1 MSIFSSK
8 DPGKKIADLNS
19 AQPHEWGNDF
29 KRIRSKIHEQF
40 LQNIEQNSIDGA
52 PDNLSTK
59 KQLDIAIEK
68 VSKTLDLE
76 LTNSEIL
83 QIHKT
88 IIDEIRGLGPLAI
101 LMADPQISDIL
112 VNGPQD
118 VWIDKNGKL
127 QKSKIQFDDHEHVR
141 RVLDR
146 LVSVSGKHLDIG
158 SPSVDAKLPD
168 GSRLHALIPPLCA
181 AGPIISI
188 RRFRQD
194 ILDFNTLVS
203 QNFLNDA
210 MQTFLINAVHARMNI
225 VIAGGAGAGKTTLLK
240 ILASH
245 IPDDERV
252 IAIEETAE
260 MNIQHCHVISLETR
274 TVNTEMRGNISLR
287 DLVRNALRMR
297 ADRIIVGEVRGEEV
311 LDMLQ
316 AMNVGHDGSLTTVH
330 ANSAS
335 EVVMRLE
342 TLALLS
348 SANIPKA
355 AITSM
360 IVAAVDLIIHVARF
374 GDGKRRITSITELV
388 LIDEKPQ
395 LRELFRFK
403 ADTQSIKKIT
413 GSHIRLAEPLSKKIK
428 RDEYQAQ

>member
-1 MSIFSSK
+1 MSIFSDK
-8 DPGKKIADLNS
+8 GTKEKISVLNLE
-19 AQPHEWGNDF
+19 QTHGRRNNF
-29 KRIRSKIHEQF
+29 TRIRGQIHQQF
-40 LQNIEQNSIDGA
+40 LQNIEQNFIDGT
-52 PDNLSTK
+52 PDNIDTK
-59 KQLDIAIEK
+59 KQIDIAIEHI
-68 VSKTLDLE
+68 SNTLNLE

-83 QIHKT
+83 HIHKT
-88 IIDEIRGLGPLAI
+88 ITDEIGGLGPLAV

-112 VNGPQD
+112 VNGPKD

-127 QKSKIQFDDHEHVR
+127 QKSKIEFDDHAHVR

-146 LVSVSGKHLDIG
+146 LVSESGKHLDIG
-158 SPSVDAKLPD
+158 SPSVDAKLYD
-168 GSRLHALIPPLCA
+168 GSRLHAIIPPLCA
-181 AGPIISI
+181 SGPVISI
-188 RRFRQD
+188 RRFRLD
-194 ILDFNTLVS
+194 ILDLNTLVAQS
-203 QNFLNDA
+203 FLNDA
-210 MQTFLINAVHARMNI
+210 MRTFLINAVTARMNM

-260 MNIQHCHVISLETR
+260 MNIQHPHVISLEAR
-274 TVNTEMRGNISLR
+274 TVNTEMRGEISLR
-287 DLVRNALRMR
+287 ELVRNALRMR

-311 LDMLQ
+311 MDMLQ

-348 SANIPKA
+348 SSNIPKA
-355 AITSM
+355 AITRM
-360 IVAAVDLIIHVARF
+360 IVTAVDLIIHVARF
-374 GDGKRRITSITELV
+374 SDGKRRITSITELI
-388 LIDEKPQ
+388 LSDGQPF

-403 ADTQSIKKIT
+403 ATPSGIKQIT
-413 GSHIRLAEPLSKKIK
+413 GSHIRLAEPLNKKIK
-428 RDEYQAQ
+428 REEY

>member
-1 MSIFSSK
+1 VNIFTDKGTKEKTSIS
-8 DPGKKIADLNS
+8 NS
-19 AQPHEWGNDF
+19 AQTHNWRNGLTH
-29 KRIRSKIHEQF
+29 IRSQIHKQF

-52 PDNLSTK
+52 HDELSTK
-59 KQLDIAIEK
+59 KQLDIAIEHI
-68 VSKTLDLE
+68 SNTLNLE
-76 LTNSEIL
+76 LTSSEIL

-88 IIDEIRGLGPLAI
+88 ITDEIRGLGPLAV

-112 VNGPQD
+112 VNGPKD

-127 QKSKIQFDDHEHVR
+127 QKSKIIFDDHAHVR

-146 LVSVSGKHLDIG
+146 LVSESGKHLDIG
-158 SPSVDAKLPD
+158 SPSVDAKLYD
-168 GSRLHALIPPLCA
+168 GSRLHAVIPPLCA
-181 AGPIISI
+181 SGPIISI

-194 ILDFNTLVS
+194 ILDLTTLVA
-203 QNFLNDA
+203 QGVLNDT

-260 MNIQHCHVISLETR
+260 MNIQHPHVISLETR
-274 TVNTEMRGNISLR
+274 SVNTELRGDISLR

-311 LDMLQ
+311 MDMLQ

-330 ANSAS
+330 ANSVS

-348 SANIPKA
+348 SSNIPKA

-374 GDGKRRITSITELV
+374 SDGKRRITSIAEQCLS
-388 LIDEKPQ
+388 DGKPH
-395 LRELFRFK
+395 LRELFQFK
-403 ADTQSIKKIT
+403 ADTNCIKQIN
-413 GSHIRLAEPLSKKIK
+413 GSHITLAEPLSKKLK
-428 RDEYQAQ
+428 REDYQAQ

>member
-1 MSIFSSK
+1 
-8 DPGKKIADLNS
+8 
-19 AQPHEWGNDF
+19 
-29 KRIRSKIHEQF
+29 
-40 LQNIEQNSIDGA
+40 
-52 PDNLSTK
+52 
-59 KQLDIAIEK
+59 
-68 VSKTLDLE
+68 
-76 LTNSEIL
+76 
-83 QIHKT
+83 
-88 IIDEIRGLGPLAI
+88 
-101 LMADPQISDIL
+101 MADPQISDIL
-112 VNGPQD
+112 VNGPKD

-127 QKSKIQFDDHEHVR
+127 QKSKIEFDDHAHVC

-146 LVSVSGKHLDIG
+146 LVSEAGKHLDIG

-168 GSRLHALIPPLCA
+168 GSRLHAIIPPLCA

-194 ILDFNTLVS
+194 ILDFNTLVA

-210 MQTFLINAVHARMNI
+210 MRTFLIEAVHARMNI

-260 MNIQHCHVISLETR
+260 MNIQHPHVKSLETR
-274 TVNTEMRGNISLR
+274 TVNTEMRGDILLR

-311 LDMLQ
+311 MDMLQ

-335 EVVMRLE
+335 EVLMRLE

-355 AITSM
+355 AITNM

-374 GDGKRRITSITELV
+374 RDGNRRITSVAELI
-388 LIDEKPQ
+388 LIDGKPQ

-403 ADTQSIKKIT
+403 ADPNGTQQIT
-413 GSHIRLAEPLSKKIK
+413 GSHISLEEPLSKKIK
-428 RDEYQAQ
+428 REEYEA